1 MLQSSAYRQNRCP
14 LRSSSLSSSS
24 RTMFARSG
32 DRGPLVGLDALPRP
46 HEIAE
51 VGHLLHE
58 VFPVC
63 GFEFPLHGLLRTL
76 SARISAFHFAA
87 FRRQVGPEVKGH
99 LTFRVSFLPLSTHA
113 ILLARITYT
122 PARLGC
128 AEPLWTFATG
138 FARRDPAA
146 PPIQSTTSHP
156 TGCRRASLRAP
167 SRLRDGPAP
176 RPRRDRLHEL
186 GAGDRDLSGGS
197 QGGIR
202 KKVKFHGFTDEAS

>member
-1 MLQSSAYRQNRCP
+1 
-14 LRSSSLSSSS
+14 
-24 RTMFARSG
+24 MFARSG

-113 ILLARITYT
+113 I
-122 PARLGC
+122 
-128 AEPLWTFATG
+128 
-138 FARRDPAA
+138 
-146 PPIQSTTSHP
+146 
-156 TGCRRASLRAP
+156 P
-167 SRLRDGPAP
+167 SPVTVD
-176 RPRRDRLHEL
+176 
-186 GAGDRDLSGGS
+186 
-197 QGGIR
+197 
-202 KKVKFHGFTDEAS
+202 